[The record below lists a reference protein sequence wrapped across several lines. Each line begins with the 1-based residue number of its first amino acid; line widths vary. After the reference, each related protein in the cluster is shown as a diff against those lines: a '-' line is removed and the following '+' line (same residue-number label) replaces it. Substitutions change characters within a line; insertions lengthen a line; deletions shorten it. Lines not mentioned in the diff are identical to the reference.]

1 MRIGLLSD
9 SHSILDPAFRA
20 IEAMGE
26 IDLLIHCGDHYRD
39 ASKIAARINVPVHAV
54 VGNCDSRMDGPAE
67 KLLNLEGVLI
77 YITHGHRYNVKI
89 SLLNLYYRAL
99 ELKADVVVFGHTHVE
114 GYRYG
119 YTRAPYCP
127 SSEGILI
134 INPGSI
140 SDPRDGHRLSYGMLE
155 IEGHVVR
162 PEIHYL

>member
-9 SHSILDPAFRA
+9 THSVLAPAYKA

-39 ASKIAARINVPVHAV
+39 ASKIAASINVPVHAV

-67 KLLNLEGVLI
+67 KLLDLEGVLI
-77 YITHGHRYNVKI
+77 YVTHGHRYNVKS
-89 SLLNLYYRAL
+89 SLLSLYYRAL
-99 ELKADVVVFGHTHVE
+99 ELKASVAVFGHTHVE
-114 GYRYG
+114 GFG
-119 YTRAPYCP
+119 YTRAPGCP
-127 SSEGILI
+127 NSQKLLI

-140 SDPRDGHRLSYGMLE
+140 SDPRGGDRLSYGILE
-155 IEGHVVR
+155 IEGSVVR